1 MIRIDILQI
10 YIKLVNCV
18 FYVIKLYV
26 RPRYICVSNRS
37 LFRTLPYNP
46 YGKLKTKIALPIK
59 GKRRKARKKNL
70 RFKTQ
75 MQPWR
80 LSIRNVIKVFQ
91 LVLFN
96 QNNHQNIVEFYSF
109 QSIIKHKI
117 SRPHFSEIRMQYIY
131 FNLGKFKQNNT

>member
-1 MIRIDILQI
+1 
-10 YIKLVNCV
+10 
-18 FYVIKLYV
+18 
-26 RPRYICVSNRS
+26 
-37 LFRTLPYNP
+37 
-46 YGKLKTKIALPIK
+46 
-59 GKRRKARKKNL
+59 
-70 RFKTQ
+70 